1 MKALFFLIFSC
12 ILKFN
17 KKTIHSISILIFSA
31 YCCLCLWPLRF
42 YLLGFQLSFGITFL
56 ILFINNKFKKY
67 SYWIRLLLINIVLFL
82 FTIPI
87 QWQIN
92 HGFSLLT
99 VAYLLFFTPTIIFYD
114 VILFLNPI
122 LIFFVSPILSFLIL
136 IVIYN
141 CWRYFNWRMLTVI
154 INFVLLSELWM
165 NSIIKPYYELTMI
178 NVGNAMSFY

>member
-1 MKALFFLIFSC
+1 M
-12 ILKFN
+12 
-17 KKTIHSISILIFSA
+17 
-31 YCCLCLWPLRF
+31 
-42 YLLGFQLSFGITFL
+42 
-56 ILFINNKFKKY
+56 
-67 SYWIRLLLINIVLFL
+67 INIVLFL

-99 VAYLLFFTPTIIFYD
+99 VAYLLFFTPIIIFYD
-114 VILFLNPI
+114 VILFLNSI
-122 LIFFVSPILSFLIL
+122 LSFFVSPILNFLIITIKLINMSNIWIPTFQIEIWILQLYFLIL

-154 INFVLLSELWM
+154 INFVLLSALWM